1 MEPWWEVRYDK
12 VQDLVGICE
21 VMGQGSWVMRW
32 QFLEF
37 HAFYFYPV
45 PHTVMF
51 LSSKSILPVLGFWR
65 FLSLFSQINKT
76 PNPLSLTGIT
86 LTVGICSSTPWF
98 CYQISDNKQ
107 FERGS
112 VSFPHSLG
120 GRPMGMG
127 SPDRT
132 GGSCPHFNH
141 RQEERARRARALG
154 LSSLLP
160 VLIRSFP
167 GSDATHSWG
176 ESVPFNGPNLETP
189 PQACPEVCFYGDF
202 KFHQI

>member
-1 MEPWWEVRYDK
+1 M
-12 VQDLVGICE
+12 
-21 VMGQGSWVMRW
+21 
-32 QFLEF
+32 
-37 HAFYFYPV
+37 
-45 PHTVMF
+45 MF
-51 LSSKSILPVLGFWR
+51 LSSKSILPVLEFWC
-65 FLSLFSQINKT
+65 FLSLFSQINKN
-76 PNPLSLTGIT
+76 PNPLSLTGSSSYSIRSPWKPLAPDCSPFSSRIRIT
-86 LTVGICSSTPWF
+86 LTVEICSSPSWF
-98 CYQISDNKQ
+98 CHQVSDNKQ
-107 FERGS
+107 FERES

-120 GRPMGMG
+120 ERPMGMG

-160 VLIRSFP
+160 VLIQSFP

-189 PQACPEVCFYGDF
+189 PQACPEVCFHGDF